1 MIRTYCFIGY
11 GVFTTQ
17 DFSAG
22 EFLLDYRGDLI
33 TPEEGNNSADQTYI
47 YYFEVNGGS
56 YWYV

>member
-1 MIRTYCFIGY
+1 LTAYYVWHCVIRTYCFIGY

-33 TPEEGNNSADQTYI
+33 TPEEGNNSADQTY
-47 YYFEVNGGS
+47 E
-56 YWYV
+56 